1 MFAETW
7 KKYLPVIIILLK
19 RSAKGEQ
26 TLRLD
31 QADFKRAAG
40 GRKIKFS
47 FDNLRLNDG
56 RTEYN
61 ANLSPMARGFV
72 EALLNSDM
80 IKVLARNQQF
90 EFAMSN
96 DFQLIIKNNT
106 IPVDIIPEQN
116 G

>member
-1 MFAETW
+1 MFTEIW
-7 KKYLPVIIILLK
+7 KKYLPVIVILLK

-26 TLRLD
+26 MLNLD

-47 FDNLRLNDG
+47 FDTLRLNDG

-61 ANLSPMARGFV
+61 ANLTPMAREFLQ
-72 EALLNSDM
+72 ALQNSDM
-80 IKVLARNQQF
+80 IKVLAKSQQF
-90 EFAMSN
+90 EFAMNS

-106 IPVDIIPEQN
+106 IPADAVPE
-116 G
+116 